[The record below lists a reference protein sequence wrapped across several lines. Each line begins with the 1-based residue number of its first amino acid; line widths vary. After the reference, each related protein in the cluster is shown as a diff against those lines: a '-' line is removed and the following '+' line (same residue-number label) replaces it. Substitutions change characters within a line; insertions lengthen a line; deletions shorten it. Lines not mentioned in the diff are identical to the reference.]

1 MSDVVIVEACRTA
14 VGRIGGTLKSV
25 PPEELARV
33 VIQGILDRSGIEPA
47 EIDEV
52 ILGHCRQSSDNPNIA
67 RLSMLRTAIPIETSA
82 YTVMRQCA
90 SGLTAVNNG
99 LMSIQ
104 AGQCEVVLAGGTESM
119 STAPFYM
126 RGARFGLGTGNALLL
141 DSLVEVQPQSQ
152 PQEIFGSFNM
162 GVTAENVAEQYKV
175 SRADQ
180 DKFALQSQKRA
191 LAAIAAGRFKD
202 EIVPVVIPQR
212 KGDAIVFDTDE
223 YPRDTTIEAL
233 TKLKAVFK
241 EGGSVTA
248 GNASGRNDGASAVLL
263 MTAEKAAALGMKP
276 LARFVGIANA
286 GVDPR
291 IMGIAPIAA
300 TRKALEKAGLRT
312 EDIGLVEL
320 NEAFAAQSLAC
331 VRELGFS
338 QDIVNVNGG
347 AIALGHPVG
356 SSGCRILVTL
366 IHEMRKRG
374 VRYGL
379 ATLCIAGGLGMADV
393 VELL

>member
-1 MSDVVIVEACRTA
+1 
-14 VGRIGGTLKSV
+14 VGKIGGTLKSV

-33 VIQGILDRSGIEPA
+33 VIQGVLDRSGIEPG
-47 EIDEV
+47 EIEEV
-52 ILGHCRQSSDNPNIA
+52 VFGHCRQSSDNPNIA
-67 RLSMLRTAIPIETSA
+67 RISMLRTAIPLETSA

-119 STAPFYM
+119 STAPFYI
-126 RGARFGLGTGNALLL
+126 RGARFGLGTGNTVLL

-162 GVTAENVAEQYKV
+162 GMTAENVAEQYNV
-175 SRADQ
+175 SREDQ

-212 KGDAIVFDTDE
+212 KGDPIVFDTDE

-233 TKLKAVFK
+233 GKLKAVFK

-248 GNASGRNDGASAVLL
+248 GNASGRNDGASAMLL
-263 MTAEKAAALGMKP
+263 MTAEKAATLGLKP
-276 LARFVGIANA
+276 IARFVGIANA

-300 TRKALEKAGLRT
+300 TRKALQRAGLRI

-331 VRELGFS
+331 VRELGLS

-366 IHEMRKRG
+366 IHEMKKRG

-379 ATLCIAGGLGMADV
+379 ATLCIAGGLGMADI